1 MWITPNFQ
9 NTDFNWPLSLD
20 NKIEIFLDRTI
31 GWQLNIADKII
42 NGERDNQGNVISSG
56 IPHSGFA
63 VLHIVLSYFE
73 MIAKYQDGFAQ
84 NGQSGQYF
92 REGVLSVFPQLQNH
106 PQNILD
112 GVLDT
117 IYRGV
122 RCGLYH
128 SGMTDPRVVL
138 TGDIDV
144 AMVFDAQNQRLII
157 NPHLL
162 VPALSTHL
170 RAYGN
175 QLRNPAN
182 TQLRNNFE
190 QRFDFDTQ

>member
-9 NTDFNWPLSLD
+9 HSDFHWPLSLD
-20 NKIEIFLDRTI
+20 DKIEIFLDRTI
-31 GWQLNIADKII
+31 GWQLGIADKII
-42 NGERDNQGNVISSG
+42 NGERDDQGNIVSRG

-84 NGQSGQYF
+84 DGKSAQYF
-92 REGVLSVFPQLQNH
+92 KKGVSSVFPQIQNY
-106 PQNILD
+106 PQDIVNGLLDIL
-112 GVLDT
+112 
-117 IYRGV
+117 YRGA

-128 SGMTDPRVVL
+128 SGMTDPKVML

-144 AMVFDAQNQRLII
+144 AMLFDPQNQRLII

-162 VPALSTHL
+162 VPVLLTHL
-170 RAYGN
+170 EEYGN
-175 QLRNPAN
+175 QHVI
-182 TQLRNNFE
+182 
-190 QRFDFDTQ
+190 QRTLS